1 MDSDELPLGV
11 PPRDPVD
18 DLVLAALLQQSMF
31 AVNGEDE
38 LAEIVSSQ
46 AHTDRIPISV
56 PAHIGD
62 TPGRFVVHVEP
73 RILAADS
80 QPVAHILAADSQPVV
95 PLSPSGIADDDGSR
109 AVAAAPEP
117 RTPQGNV
124 STVVFPLAPTPR
136 WLRVD
141 RGVDQRAPVAATAA
155 DPGGSSSRNEQLPV
169 APVWRPG
176 QPRARREL
184 FPDDEQHP
192 PSPPP
197 TPPID
202 DAEPNNNNTGRR
214 SPYALR
220 RDPVKAPS
228 PQEMLEFIEGDEHLN
243 RMRRLRTHK
252 LNWAN
257 KQKRLHKHRQNV
269 INWMLATHPELVT
282 EYESSAMNVDCVR
295 IKDLL

>member
-31 AVNGEDE
+31 VVNGEEE

-56 PAHIGD
+56 PAQIGD
-62 TPGRFVVHVEP
+62 TPGHFVVHVEP
-73 RILAADS
+73 R
-80 QPVAHILAADSQPVV
+80 ILAADSQPVV

-124 STVVFPLAPTPR
+124 STVVLPLAPTPR

-141 RGVDQRAPVAATAA
+141 RGVDQRAPVAATTA
-155 DPGGSSSRNEQLPV
+155 DASGIGSRNEQLPV
-169 APVWRPG
+169 PPVWRPRHA
-176 QPRARREL
+176 RARREL
-184 FPDDEQHP
+184 FADDDEQQHP

-202 DAEPNNNNTGRR
+202 DAEPNGTGRR

-220 RDPVKAPS
+220 RDPVRALS

-282 EYESSAMNVDCVR
+282 EYETSAMNVDGVR